1 MARIDPHTHR
11 HLWGNQLHEQFF
23 IDNEA
28 DRNVH
33 LAYVTLL
40 KLDLAYEL
48 ATFTPTWTGTFPIGI
63 YIGTSDL
70 DIICEAP
77 NLKVW
82 LACVKAS
89 YGAYEKFQW
98 EEGISRSKPY
108 ASASFLFEGLR
119 IELFGQKVPVQQQY
133 AFQHM
138 MIEGKI
144 LAQASA
150 LFKETILKLKQEGVG
165 TEPAFA
171 QVLGLSGDPYEALL
185 NIHSSDQIDQLLKSA
200 GMK

>member
-1 MARIDPHTHR
+1 ERKPMHT
-11 HLWGNQLHEQFF
+11 
-23 IDNEA
+23 
-28 DRNVH
+28 V
-33 LAYVTLL
+33 Y
-40 KLDLAYEL
+40 
-48 ATFTPTWTGTFPIGI
+48 
-63 YIGTSDL
+63 
-70 DIICEAP
+70 
-77 NLKVW
+77 
-82 LACVKAS
+82 
-89 YGAYEKFQW
+89 
-98 EEGISRSKPY
+98 
-108 ASASFLFEGLR
+108 FLFEGLR

-185 NIHSSDQIDQLLKSA
+185 NIHSSDHIDQLLKSA